1 MLAKW
6 PSGITGGRCFFTYRK
21 PQTTT
26 AMSYNLLKT
35 KARDFAQPYI
45 LPLLGNVLFWC
56 PFSEFVPYEIK
67 VMYT

>member
-6 PSGITGGRCFFTYRK
+6 PSGITGGRCFFTYSK

-26 AMSYNLLKT
+26 VMLYNLLKT
-35 KARDFAQPYI
+35 KARDFAQSFI
-45 LPLLGNVLFWC
+45 LSLLGSVLFWC
-56 PFSEFVPYEIK
+56 PFSDFMQDAIK